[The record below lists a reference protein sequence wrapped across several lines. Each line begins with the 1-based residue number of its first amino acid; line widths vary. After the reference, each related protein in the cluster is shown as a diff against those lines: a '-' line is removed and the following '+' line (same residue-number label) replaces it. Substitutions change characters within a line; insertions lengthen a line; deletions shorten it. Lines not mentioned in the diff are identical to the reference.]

1 MAAAATK
8 ATTTPGNTREEAV
21 TVSSP
26 TNDYGAPQLQDE
38 GPSSDDGG
46 GDESTITLGQSKEV
60 LVWRKPWMIAL
71 AFFFSFYGLWFYG
84 AIIKRYWIDEKW
96 DLILPGFSTRCVN
109 IHVCVRVNSFEDSS
123 EA

>member
-1 MAAAATK
+1 MAAAG
-8 ATTTPGNTREEAV
+8 TTENTREEGA
-21 TVSSP
+21 TASSP
-26 TNDYGAPQLQDE
+26 TNDYGALQQEEED
-38 GPSSDDGG
+38 PSSDGG
-46 GDESTITLGQSKEV
+46 GNDNQSTTTVAQSKEV

-71 AFFFSFYGLWFYG
+71 AFFFSFYVLWFYG